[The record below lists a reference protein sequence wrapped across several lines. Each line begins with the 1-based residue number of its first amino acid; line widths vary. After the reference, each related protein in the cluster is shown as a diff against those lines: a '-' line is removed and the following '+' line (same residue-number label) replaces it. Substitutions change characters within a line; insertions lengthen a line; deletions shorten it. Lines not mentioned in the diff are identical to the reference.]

1 MIKDK
6 TLKSYKKYGFYVVYN
21 NFPQFFTL
29 TRNEFT
35 EMNDLDIKDLLQSL
49 THYSKTLP
57 YKQRYE
63 NKLPYG
69 YPTKR
74 KRSDPTKREQTVLKF
89 NRDNYQTKKGQ
100 YPPGPGNICIDNS
113 QGFQKKDLEN
123 YLKTNFSELMQVCL
137 RDDQMKDEYDDKKI
151 MCDILEIILRYINF
165 KEKNNTFFSYDD
177 IWIKFPPF

>member
-49 THYSKTLP
+49 TNYSKTLP

-74 KRSDPTKREQTVLKF
+74 KGSDQTVLKF
-89 NRDNYQTKKGQ
+89 NRDSHQTKKGQ
-100 YPPGPGNICIDNS
+100 YPPGPGKICIDNS
-113 QGFQKKDLEN
+113 QGFHKTDLDS
-123 YLKTNFSELMQVCL
+123 YLKTHFSELMEFWWRKSPSEL
-137 RDDQMKDEYDDKKI
+137 KDEYDGTKTL
-151 MCDILEIILRYINF
+151 CNILEIILRYINF